1 MPMLVIALVL
11 FVFGLMW
18 GSFINALVW
27 RLHEQSKKKKSSKNL
42 SIISGRSMCVHCKHE
57 LAWYDLFP
65 VASWLAQ
72 RGKCRYCRKN
82 ISPQYPIV
90 ELVTGV
96 TFAASYL
103 IWPHTIHLNGQW
115 LLLAAWLVCAV
126 GLLALAVYD
135 LRWMLLPNR
144 IVYPTLAAAAVGRA
158 GYIIIFAKNKPHSLL
173 LWALSLLI
181 ASGIFYVLYSIN
193 DKWIGFGDVRLG
205 LITGTLLA
213 DPQKSLA
220 MIFIAS
226 LLGSLIAAPD
236 LIGGKK
242 TMASRLPYGPFLIAA
257 TAVMALWGDSLLNW
271 YKSLLI

>member
-1 MPMLVIALVL
+1 MLIIALLL

-18 GSFINALVW
+18 GSFINAVVW
-27 RLHEQSKKKKSSKNL
+27 RLHEQSKKRKSSKNI

-65 VASWLAQ
+65 VASWLALK
-72 RGKCRYCRKN
+72 GKCRYCRKN

-90 ELVTGV
+90 ELITGV

-103 IWPHTIHLNGQW
+103 IWPHTVHLNGQW
-115 LLLAAWLVCAV
+115 LLLTTWLVSSV
-126 GLLALAVYD
+126 GLLALLIYD
-135 LRWMLLPNR
+135 VRWMLLPNK
-144 IVYPTLAAAAVGRA
+144 IIYPSLAVAFIGRLA
-158 GYIIIFAKNKPHSLL
+158 YLILFENRPDHGLL
-173 LWALSLLI
+173 LWILAVLI
-181 ASGIFYVLYSIN
+181 SSGVFYVLYMVN

-226 LLGSLIAAPD
+226 LLGSLIAVPD
-236 LIGGKK
+236 LIRGKK

-257 TAVMALWGDSLLNW
+257 TAIMVLWGDSLLNW
-271 YKSLLI
+271 YKSLLS